1 MEGLRED
8 NDWVESPC
16 QVMEG
21 GNAKERLFTWYPNQ
35 KFGSAKKP
43 ERSVKYLLLQPKKV
57 RRHGMKKEIQI
68 TLWKMDNIR
77 KSELQSCWQTRCNWY
92 TYLHEGRWR
101 ELSGVSI
108 RKALILFIRALPH
121 DIITSQSS
129 HIQIPSHWGV
139 GFNIRNLGGIQIFS
153 L

>member
-1 MEGLRED
+1 MSC
-8 NDWVESPC
+8 ESP
-16 QVMEG
+16 
-21 GNAKERLFTWYPNQ
+21 LS
-35 KFGSAKKP
+35 GSESAAF
-43 ERSVKYLLLQPKKV
+43 S
-57 RRHGMKKEIQI
+57 
-68 TLWKMDNIR
+68 
-77 KSELQSCWQTRCNWY
+77 WY

-139 GFNIRNLGGIQIFS
+139 GFNIRNLRGIQIFS